1 VNYDILSGIIDG
13 SILIGVNGFILW
25 MIIRFI
31 RGRGKDRKNK
41 KSAQARYDLSKAEVE
56 RRRSKGTS
64 VQNTDDEIVPPL
76 ETATTTKTGKRKYK
90 KRTIFGAAVL
100 VLSLLW
106 VAGFIAESQVAKK
119 GRDCNVEAFKK
130 IAEVA
135 KGTEA
140 LPNGS
145 NEAELIKS
153 AEAYQ
158 RYRFHISGLDLPLIA
173 NEQVAY
179 DGALGDFI
187 EGLLRFIASGDSYA
201 VNKAALALGDASV
214 DFKTAFKRECL

>member
-1 VNYDILSGIIDG
+1 VNYDILSGVIDL
-13 SILIGVNGFILW
+13 LIGIVINGLILW
-25 MIIRFI
+25 MIIRYI
-31 RGRGKDRKNK
+31 RGFREDRKNK

-56 RRRSKGTS
+56 RRRSKGTG

-76 ETATTTKTGKRKYK
+76 ETATTSNTGKRRYK

-106 VAGFIAESQVAKK
+106 VVGFIAESQVAKK
-119 GRDCNVEAFKK
+119 GRDCNVEGLKK
-130 IAEVA
+130 SVEAG

-158 RYRFHISGLDLPLIA
+158 RYRLHIRGLDVPLIA

-179 DGALGDFI
+179 DVALGDFI
-187 EGLLRFIASGDSYA
+187 EGLLRFIASGDSFA

>member
-1 VNYDILSGIIDG
+1 MLSGIIDG

-25 MIIRFI
+25 MIIRFV
-31 RGRGKDRKNK
+31 RGSGKDRKNK

-56 RRRSKGTS
+56 RRRSKGTG
-64 VQNTDDEIVPPL
+64 VQNTDDEIVQPL
-76 ETATTTKTGKRKYK
+76 ETATMTKTGKRRYK
-90 KRTIFGAAVL
+90 KRIIFGVVVL

-106 VAGFIAESQVAKK
+106 VAGFIAESQVAEK

-135 KGTEA
+135 KGAEA
-140 LPNGS
+140 PLNIG

-158 RYRFHISGLDLPLIA
+158 RYRLHISGLDLPLIA
-173 NEQVAY
+173 NEQVTY
-179 DGALGDFI
+179 DDALGDFI
-187 EGLLRFIASGDSYA
+187 EGLLRFIAAGDSYA
-201 VNKAALALGDASV
+201 VNKAALALDDASV